1 MSFNNTERAELV
13 IDSPEQLVVVF
24 GKLLGVVAPNCSVGI
39 EPLSEAAIL
48 FGKLLSV
55 VAPNC
60 SVDIEPLSEAAILSS
75 VRLHVS
81 SDRVC

>member
-24 GKLLGVVAPNCSVGI
+24 VAPTCCSVDI
-39 EPLSEAAIL
+39 VPLSEAAIL
-48 FGKLLSV
+48 FGNLLGV
-55 VAPNC
+55 VVPNC